1 MMTRYLICLLLL
13 LSLLGCGYHLQGKG
27 DTLPDGVRYVHVAI
41 LHNATYE
48 PFLENAVTLA
58 LQDRLIRSPGI
69 ELVDDPGQADALLTG
84 TVAQYDSNSLSYDGN
99 DRIAEYRARMTV
111 EVALRHADNA
121 QVLWKGRS
129 SWTEDYVANTDKAL
143 EDDREKAAIEEIA
156 RRLADDI
163 YSRMVDDF

>member
-1 MMTRYLICLLLL
+1 MKTRNLIGLLLV
-13 LSLLGCGYHLQGKG
+13 LSLFGCGYHLQGKD
-27 DTLPDGVRYVHVAI
+27 DTLPAGVRYVHVAI

-48 PFLENAVTLA
+48 PFLENAVTGA
-58 LQDRLIRSPGI
+58 LLDRLIRSPGV
-69 ELVDDPGQADALLTG
+69 ELVNDPDRADALLTG
-84 TVAQYDSNSLSYDGN
+84 TVAHYDTKSLSYDGR

-111 EVALRHADNA
+111 EVALRQADNA

-129 SWTEDYVANTDKAL
+129 SWTEDYVASTDKAL

>member
-1 MMTRYLICLLLL
+1 MMARGLIGLVLM

-27 DTLPDGVRYVHVAI
+27 DTLPAGVRYVHVAI

-48 PFLENAVTLA
+48 PFLENAVTGA
-58 LQDRLIRSPGI
+58 LLDRLIRSPGV
-69 ELVDDPGQADALLTG
+69 ELVNDPDQADAFLTG
-84 TVAQYDSNSLSYDGN
+84 TVTQYASNSLSYDGR
-99 DRIAEYRARMTV
+99 DRIAEYRSRMTV

-129 SWTEDYVANTDKAL
+129 SWTEDYIASADKAL
-143 EDDREKAAIEEIA
+143 EDDREKAAIGEIA

>member
-1 MMTRYLICLLLL
+1 
-13 LSLLGCGYHLQGKG
+13 
-27 DTLPDGVRYVHVAI
+27 

-129 SWTEDYVANTDKAL
+129 SWTEDYVATTDKAL